1 MTDLYALQPV
11 DKRQWVRDNVLTTPE
26 AIELLGISRSRLS
39 HLIRNGKIVPLK
51 KLGCTSLFL
60 REDLEKKLE
69 ELIILRKKYQPNA

>member
-1 MTDLYALQPV
+1 MNEYIMQPTDT
-11 DKRQWVRDNVLTTPE
+11 RQWVRDNVMTTPE
-26 AIELLGISRSRLS
+26 AIEILGISRARLS
-39 HLIRNGKIVPLK
+39 HLIRNGKITPIK